1 MIKVYYYK
9 PWAYYAKMHQVN
21 PELVF
26 DANDKPVFK
35 KEEKKEAHPLDRLYQ
50 RKITN
55 SMIEVPRD

>member
-9 PWAYYAKMHQVN
+9 PWAYYSKMHQIN

-26 DANDKPVFK
+26 DAKGKPVTAKEDK
-35 KEEKKEAHPLDRLYQ
+35 KENHPLDVVYQ